1 MAAATISCRLM
12 EHVLGPGTYRSD
24 ADWNRALLAAM
35 SLAVELNFEGVGIMT
50 QRRMLVP
57 AALALALGLAGCETL
72 ADAVKQGMTASLT
85 GAQEVP
91 GPGDV
96 DGSGTAE
103 ITIVD
108 ATDNVCFD
116 LRVRNIAPATAA
128 HLHRG
133 RRGEAGP
140 PVVTLQAP
148 SDGSAKGC
156 VNVPGA
162 LADEIEANPVAFYV
176 NIHNAEFPDGAI
188 RGQLAR

>member
-1 MAAATISCRLM
+1 MI
-12 EHVLGPGTYRSD
+12 HKGTSV
-24 ADWNRALLAAM
+24 A
-35 SLAVELNFEGVGIMT
+35 
-50 QRRMLVP
+50 
-57 AALALALGLAGCETL
+57 AALALAVGLSGCETV

-91 GPGDV
+91 GPGDT

-108 ATDNVCFD
+108 ATDNICFD

-128 HLHRG
+128 HIHRG
-133 RRGEAGP
+133 LPGEAGP

-148 SDGSAKGC
+148 DDGSAEGC
-156 VNVPGA
+156 INAPGA
-162 LADEIEANPVAFYV
+162 LADEIEANPAAFYV
-176 NIHNAEFPDGAI
+176 NIHNAEFPAGAI